1 MSLCG
6 DSFTLQIIGKFCVLL
21 CVFTI
26 CSNYQESNII
36 IAYSAVEVNVNL
48 REPTVMTHCTK
59 LGQPWMQC

>member
-21 CVFTI
+21 GVFTI
-26 CSNYQESNII
+26 CSNYQETNII
-36 IAYSAVEVNVNL
+36 IAYSAVYL
-48 REPTVMTHCTK
+48 REPTVMTLCTK